1 MTDIQDESFPADD
14 QAPAVPFELNGPT
27 DAANA
32 FGNFDAE
39 STQDY
44 EDDEPDQTSLA
55 LFEGDT
61 GTLFPEQR
69 RCLHALLKQRYI
81 SAERHPEHW
90 AVLLSNQDVIKSR
103 LNDLFLEL
111 HVDRNFQV
119 AFKRQAS
126 SESGEPLP
134 SLLRDISHTK
144 EETIVMVFLRQRF
157 FAQRQDGE
165 EVVFVDRQSLLEDVA
180 DQRPEHATHR
190 AMDQKRAD
198 NAIEALASAGV
209 LLKSADP
216 DRFRI
221 SPIIEVLLPIE
232 RLRALWTWL
241 AAQNGAEP
249 PVLVGTDD
257 DADNTLDLA
266 FDVLPEPEE
275 EDA

>member
-1 MTDIQDESFPADD
+1 MTDIQEEGFVTHEGEPGDVFTT
-14 QAPAVPFELNGPT
+14 L
-27 DAANA
+27 
-32 FGNFDAE
+32 DAE
-39 STQDY
+39 ATQDY
-44 EDDEPDQTSLA
+44 EDDEADQTSLA
-55 LFEGDT
+55 MFEGDT
-61 GTLFPEQR
+61 GRLFPEQR

-90 AVLLSNQDVIKSR
+90 AVLLSDPGVIKSR

-111 HVDRNFQV
+111 HVDRDFQV

-126 SESGEPLP
+126 SETGEILP

-165 EVVFVDRQSLLEDVA
+165 DVVFVDRQSLLDEVA

-198 NAIEALASAGV
+198 KAIEALSSAGV

-241 AAQNGAEP
+241 AAQNGAEAAVQSDANP
-249 PVLVGTDD
+249 DMDD
-257 DADNTLDLA
+257 TLDLEL
-266 FDVLPEPEE
+266 DVPFGTE
-275 EDA
+275 EDVA